1 MGCLD
6 YDFAMSNQPKIIA
19 WLKPHCGWSRGVRA
33 VFEKYGLAY
42 EDRDIINNPANRI
55 EMIQRSGQELS
66 PCVEINGHMLAD
78 VSGDEVEAWMVANG
92 IVQKSDAPASAPTNA
107 ACSDAEHAAQ
117 AAQMA
122 NPTIRFIPRS

>member
-1 MGCLD
+1 
-6 YDFAMSNQPKIIA
+6 MSDQPKIIA

-33 VFEKYGLAY
+33 VFDKYGLAY
-42 EDRDIINNPANRI
+42 EDRDIIGNPQNRI

-78 VSGDEVEAWMVANG
+78 ISGDEVENWMVAQG
-92 IVQKSDAPASAPTNA
+92 IVSKNEAPAAAPTNS

-117 AAQMA
+117 AAQA
-122 NPTIRFIPRS
+122 AGATIRFIPRA